1 MNKKNNQSMQEYERN
16 NLSEEIKISIIN
28 SLEKVF
34 NGQNGRFAI
43 GAFTLIILSTQFMDY
58 FKSLFRIFLKWNE

>member
-43 GAFTLIILSTQFMDY
+43 GAFTLIILY
-58 FKSLFRIFLKWNE
+58 L

>member
-34 NGQNGRFAI
+34 NGPNGKIAI
-43 GAFTLIILSTQFMDY
+43 VAATVVYIAPKILTFM
-58 FKSLFRIFLKWNE
+58 KK

>member
-16 NLSEEIKISIIN
+16 NMCEELQISVIT
-28 SLEKVF
+28 SLEKII

-58 FKSLFRIFLKWNE
+58 FKK